1 MTRVIKVK
9 SGNKFEEI
17 GRYSRI
23 VAVGDWIYVS
33 NTAGRNPKT
42 GEMPGDVAE
51 QTLQIFANVEAALQV
66 VDSTLADVIAAR
78 VFVPDPADM
87 PRVMEIFAET
97 FRGVDPVL
105 TATAPALG
113 ALIYKVEIEFTA
125 YRGASAAKVEYRRVV
140 VS

>member
-1 MTRVIKVK
+1 MTHVIKVK

-17 GRYSRI
+17 GSYSRI

-33 NTAGRNPKT
+33 NTAGRNSKT
-42 GEMPGDVAE
+42 GEMPDDVGE
-51 QTLQIFANVEAALQV
+51 QTQQIFANVEAALQA

-97 FRGVDPVL
+97 FREVDPVL
-105 TATAPALG
+105 TATSPALG
-113 ALIYKVEIEFTA
+113 APIYKVEIELTA
-125 YRGASAAKVEYRRVV
+125 YRGASAAEVEYRRVV
-140 VS
+140 S